1 MSTQLNSPIVFASP
15 QFLTALIFV
24 LVYAVLIA
32 THHRRYLYVWL
43 GVILLVIFDILSPTK
58 ISQHINWNILGVL
71 WGTSVVAEMFIH
83 SKIPA
88 YLAERLIDVS
98 KNLIWAILLLSLFAG
113 VLSAFVENVS
123 TTLIMAP
130 IGFAVA
136 RKLNASPIPFV
147 LGICL
152 SANLQGSATLVGD
165 PPSMILA
172 ANTGMLF
179 NDFFFMHGRPGLFF
193 AVQIGALASLL
204 ILFLMFRKQNQPIV
218 QVEPEKIIT
227 LAPGVILCLL
237 ILSLIVASFFKNRIG
252 NINGFIC
259 TGYAVLSII
268 YSLFSKK
275 IKTYD
280 ILKDADWGTLFFLAG
295 IFCLVGALKDVGI
308 INTLADSVGRLTGGN
323 LVITFIILVVFS
335 MFISGF
341 VDNIPYFAAMVG
353 IIAPLAQAYN
363 YPVYLLLF
371 GTILG
376 TTVGGN
382 ITPIGASANIVATGL
397 LKKNGYKIS
406 FLKFSKVGLSFS
418 LAAVAASCLF
428 IWIFWS

>member
-1 MSTQLNSPIVFASP
+1 MSLSP
-15 QFLTALIFV
+15 QFITAAIFI
-24 LVYAVLIA
+24 LVYAILII
-32 THHRRYLYVWL
+32 THHHRYLWVWL
-43 GVILLVIFDILSPTK
+43 GVLILILFGILSPAK
-58 ISQHINWNILGVL
+58 ISAHINWNILGIL

-98 KNLIWAILLLSLFAG
+98 KNLIWAILLISLFAG
-113 VLSAFVENVS
+113 LLSAFVENVS

-172 ANTGMLF
+172 ANTGMSF
-179 NDFFFMHGRPGLFF
+179 NDFFFMQGRPGLFF
-193 AVQIGALASLL
+193 AVQIGAIASLL
-204 ILFLMFRKQNQPIV
+204 LLFLLFRKQNQPIIP
-218 QVEPEKIIT
+218 VEPEKIIT
-227 LAPGVILCLL
+227 LAPGVILAML
-237 ILSLIVASFFKNRIG
+237 ILSLIVASFFKHRIG
-252 NINGFIC
+252 NINGLIC
-259 TGYAVLSII
+259 VGYALLTIL
-268 YSLFSKK
+268 YSLVSKK
-275 IKTYD
+275 IRTYD
-280 ILKDADWGTLFFLAG
+280 VLKDADWSTLFFLAG
-295 IFCLVGALKDVGI
+295 IFCLVGALRDVGI
-308 INTLADSVGRLTGGN
+308 VNAIAGWVGRFTSGN
-323 LVITFIILVVFS
+323 LIITFLVLVLFS
-335 MFISGF
+335 VLVSGF

-353 IIAPLAQAYN
+353 IIAPLAQTYN

-406 FLKFSKVGLSFS
+406 FLQFSKIGLPFT
-418 LAAVAASCLF
+418 LAAVTASCLF